1 MGVDRF
7 LGHTNVGKSSIITA
21 LFSSTGISKHNKDLK
36 HISPTISIFPHTTL
50 GSIPTPL
57 RLFRAPGPRDGQPMA
72 TRGDLIDTPGVEGDA
87 TFLNGLI
94 MEDYRKSVSLLK
106 RGGFQRPA
114 MKMEEG
120 RKSFP
125 PYFNISL
132 T

>member
-1 MGVDRF
+1 
-7 LGHTNVGKSSIITA
+7 
-21 LFSSTGISKHNKDLK
+21 
-36 HISPTISIFPHTTL
+36 
-50 GSIPTPL
+50 
-57 RLFRAPGPRDGQPMA
+57 MA
-72 TRGDLIDTPGVEGDA
+72 TRGDLIDTPGIEGDA

-114 MKMEEG
+114 MKMEAG

-132 T
+132 TSRFELFLLACSSVLPFPSVEFIFFF